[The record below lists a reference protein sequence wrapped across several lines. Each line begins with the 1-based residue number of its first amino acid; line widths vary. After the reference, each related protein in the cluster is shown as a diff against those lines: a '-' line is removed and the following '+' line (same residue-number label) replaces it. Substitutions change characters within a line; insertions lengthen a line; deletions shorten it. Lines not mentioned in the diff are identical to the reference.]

1 MKKKTITLIIIIVLI
16 GLSIFLYLSKTNNN
30 NKDNNLVISEYGKEN
45 IEKYSTIRS
54 YFTTKLKYSC
64 VYKITE

>member
-1 MKKKTITLIIIIVLI
+1 MAETIT
-16 GLSIFLYLSKTNNN
+16 N